1 MEIEI
6 KDLKINYI
14 EQGDGRAVLILPGWG
29 TNTNVYVGLVNY
41 ISTYAK
47 AICIDM
53 PGFGKSEEPKEAWD
67 LNKYVD
73 FVIDFIES
81 KGIKELDIIG
91 HSNGGRIAIRLM
103 NRKNLN
109 FTVRKIVL
117 IGSAGIVHKKSL
129 KVRLKIRTYKI
140 GKKILGSK
148 PVKKIFPKAIEK
160 FQSRAGSEDYRNSSP
175 ILRQSMVKLINED
188 LQDELQ
194 NVNAPTLLIWGEN
207 DTATPIKDAE
217 IMEKKI
223 PDSGL
228 VRCSGCSH
236 YVFLERP
243 GYVNT
248 VIQAFLAN

>member
-6 KDLKINYI
+6 KDLKISYI

-81 KGIKELDIIG
+81 KEIKELDIIG

-148 PVKKIFPKAIEK
+148 PVKKIFPKALEK

>member
-1 MEIEI
+1 MEIKI
-6 KDLKINYI
+6 KDLNINYI
-14 EQGDGRAVLILPGWG
+14 EQGEGRAVLILPGWG
-29 TNTNVYVGLVNY
+29 TNTNVYLGLVNY

-53 PGFGKSEEPKEAWD
+53 PGFGQSEEPKEAWD
-67 LNKYVD
+67 LNNYVD
-73 FVIDFIES
+73 FVIELIES

-103 NRKNLN
+103 NRSNIN

-129 KVRLKIRTYKI
+129 KIKFKIRTYKI
-140 GKKILGSK
+140 GKKILGCK
-148 PVKKIFPKAIEK
+148 PVKIFFPKAIEK
-160 FQSRAGSEDYRNSSP
+160 FQSKAGSEDYRNSSP
-175 ILRQSMVKLINED
+175 TLRQSMVKLINED

-223 PDSGL
+223 PDAGL
-228 VRCSGCSH
+228 VRCTGCSH
-236 YVFLERP
+236 YVFLERA